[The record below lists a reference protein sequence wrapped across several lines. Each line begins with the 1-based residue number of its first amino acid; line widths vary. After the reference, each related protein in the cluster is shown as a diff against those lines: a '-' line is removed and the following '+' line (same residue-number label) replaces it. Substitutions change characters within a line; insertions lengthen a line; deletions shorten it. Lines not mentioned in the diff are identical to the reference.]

1 MQGGLRL
8 TPAADPQGTL
18 RFLLLQL
25 EALWVQSFSTGEA
38 SSRSHPETPLS
49 EARSERP
56 AGTERSPRLG
66 RDHCPRSSGEGRPA
80 GKQGAQENIF
90 VTQTLHWVCPGRRFS
105 PVSWVS
111 GQVHWPGAGLGW
123 GPRWVSLA
131 PPPELPPDGWSCLV
145 QEHSPRPEDKGL
157 LTSHSSHGGPG
168 AIQRALHRDGAPG
181 QRPRCL

>member
-18 RFLLLQL
+18 HFLLLQL

-90 VTQTLHWVCPGRRFS
+90 VTQTLHWVSPGRRFS
-105 PVSWVS
+105 PRFLGEWTSALARGWVGVGTKV
-111 GQVHWPGAGLGW
+111 GQLGPSLRIA
-123 GPRWVSLA
+123 PRRVELPRPRA
-131 PPPELPPDGWSCLV
+131 QPPP
-145 QEHSPRPEDKGL
+145 
-157 LTSHSSHGGPG
+157 
-168 AIQRALHRDGAPG
+168 
-181 QRPRCL
+181 